1 MRARLL
7 WTLLLLAAVFSM
19 HGLSCAA
26 ADSAMTGT
34 STHTSTAT
42 AHSPSAASGSIVELV
57 VAGAAMPDM
66 DAGHSTDQPGGHSSD
81 QPGGHSSAAHALMV
95 CLAVLAGG
103 VGAVLAALAA
113 WLSRRRLGTIYT
125 RAARHVRVVVDRAA
139 ACAPT
144 PELSRL
150 CVLRV

>member
-19 HGLSCAA
+19 HGLSCVA
-26 ADSAMTGT
+26 ADSEMTGMSMT
-34 STHTSTAT
+34 GMPVTGASASAGE
-42 AHSPSAASGSIVELV
+42 PESAAVGMVLALEHS
-57 VAGAAMPDM
+57 APAAQS
-66 DAGHSTDQPGGHSSD
+66 DAGHSTGAPDGH
-81 QPGGHSSAAHALMV
+81 GTAAHALMV

-103 VGAVLAALAA
+103 VGVVLAALAA
-113 WLSRRRLGTIYT
+113 WLARRRLLTVYT
-125 RAARHVRVVVDRAA
+125 QVTGAVRVVVDRAV

>member
-1 MRARLL
+1 VRARLL

-19 HGLSCAA
+19 HGLSCVA
-26 ADSAMTGT
+26 ADSEMTGMSMTGMSMTGT
-34 STHTSTAT
+34 SVSAGG
-42 AHSPSAASGSIVELV
+42 PESAAVGMVL
-57 VAGAAMPDM
+57 ALKHGAPAALS
-66 DAGHSTDQPGGHSSD
+66 DAGHSTGAPDGT
-81 QPGGHSSAAHALMV
+81 AAHALMV

-103 VGAVLAALAA
+103 VGVALAALAA
-113 WLSRRRLGTIYT
+113 WLARRRLLTVCT
-125 RAARHVRVVVDRAA
+125 RVTGAVRIVVDRAV